1 MNRKTSA
8 LVTPIASLDLGHDD
22 SLNVVIETPKGSRN
36 KFKFDQTAGMFKLSK
51 VLPEG
56 MMFPYDFGF
65 IPSTQA
71 EDGDPLDVLVL
82 MDEPTFPGC
91 LLQCRL
97 VGVIEALQEEK
108 GEEHRNDR
116 LIAVASQSIRYS
128 DVHDLDDL
136 NNAVLKQVEEFF
148 INYQRV
154 RGVKFKILAREGR
167 RKAARM
173 LEERSAA
180 KSSHVTKARP
190 A

>member
-1 MNRKTSA
+1 
-8 LVTPIASLDLGHDD
+8 
-22 SLNVVIETPKGSRN
+22 
-36 KFKFDQTAGMFKLSK
+36 MFKLSK

-56 MMFPYDFGF
+56 MMFPCDFGF
-65 IPSTQA
+65 IPSTQS
-71 EDGDPLDVLVL
+71 EDGDPLDVLLL

-91 LLQCRL
+91 LLQCWL

-136 NNAVLKQVEEFF
+136 NNPVLKQVEEFF
-148 INYQRV
+148 TNCQRV
-154 RGVKFKILAREGR
+154 RGLKFKIVAREGR

-173 LEERSAA
+173 LEEHASEKNPR
-180 KSSHVTKARP
+180 VTRP

>member
-8 LVTPIASLDLGHDD
+8 PVTQMASLTPGKGE
-22 SLNVVIETPKGSRN
+22 SLSVVIETPKGSRN
-36 KFKFDQTAGMFKLSK
+36 KFKFDQTTGLFTLSK

-71 EDGDPLDVLVL
+71 DDGDPLDVLVL

-91 LLQCRL
+91 LLECRL

-108 GEEHRNDR
+108 GEERRNDR

-136 NNAVLKQVEEFF
+136 NTAVLKQVEEFF
-148 INYQRV
+148 INYQ
-154 RGVKFKILAREGR
+154 
-167 RKAARM
+167 
-173 LEERSAA
+173 
-180 KSSHVTKARP
+180 
-190 A
+190 

>member
-1 MNRKTSA
+1 MKHKVSS
-8 LVTPIASLDLGHDD
+8 LVTQMTARAGKGD

-36 KFKFDQTAGMFKLSK
+36 KFKFDQTSGMFKLSK

-82 MDEPTFPGC
+82 MDEPTFSGC
-91 LLQCRL
+91 LLECRL
-97 VGVIEALQEEK
+97 IGVIEALQEEK

-128 DVHDLDDL
+128 DIHDLDDL
-136 NNAVLKQVEEFF
+136 NDTILKQVEEFF

-154 RGVKFKILAREGR
+154 RGIKFKILAREGR

-173 LEERSAA
+173 LEEHAA
-180 KSSHVTKARP
+180 RKNSRTTKARP

>member
-1 MNRKTSA
+1 MNRKASVP
-8 LVTPIASLDLGHDD
+8 VTPVISLAQSKDD

-36 KFKFDQTAGMFKLSK
+36 IFKFDQTTGMFKLSK

-82 MDEPTFPGC
+82 MDEPAFPGC
-91 LLQCRL
+91 LVECRL
-97 VGVIEALQEEK
+97 VGVIEALQEEQ

-116 LIAVASQSIRYS
+116 LIAAASQSIRYS

-136 NNAVLKQVEEFF
+136 NNTVLKQVEEFF
-148 INYQRV
+148 TNYQRV
-154 RGVKFKILAREGR
+154 RGIKFKILAREGR
-167 RKAARM
+167 RKAARV
-173 LEERSAA
+173 LEEHVAA
-180 KSSHVTKARP
+180 KKSRVRRARP